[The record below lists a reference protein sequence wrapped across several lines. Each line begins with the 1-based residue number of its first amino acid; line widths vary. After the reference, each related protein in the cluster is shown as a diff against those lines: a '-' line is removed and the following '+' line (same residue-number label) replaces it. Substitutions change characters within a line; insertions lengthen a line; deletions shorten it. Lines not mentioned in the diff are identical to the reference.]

1 MFTVDNCLPLKK
13 YDKMELTENGTLNR
27 RAPKNERRISML
39 LSLSLIFDLLIKW
52 PLMLLFGPLAL
63 LF

>member
-1 MFTVDNCLPLKK
+1 MFTVDNCLPLNK

-27 RAPKNERRISML
+27 RAPKNERRITML

>member
-1 MFTVDNCLPLKK
+1 
-13 YDKMELTENGTLNR
+13 MELTENRTLNR
-27 RAPKNERRISML
+27 RAPKNERRITML

>member
-1 MFTVDNCLPLKK
+1 MLFALAGYRDTIKVDIILEKGVP
-13 YDKMELTENGTLNR
+13 D
-27 RAPKNERRISML
+27 ML

-52 PLMLLFGPLAL
+52 PLMFLFGPIGL